1 MLPACRPGAHECAVG
16 LGTAHKPDGHGNF
29 HRHNPSGPTLALGST
44 QPLRSDY
51 HEHFLGGK
59 GGRGV
64 GLTLP
69 FHVPPV
75 LKFGCSNLLESS
87 RPLRACTGTVSPS
100 QHPGQILPNLPA
112 SHKRL
117 RGRGLA
123 DGSFEG
129 DHFIAFDI
137 PTKMHACS
145 QSHLFS
151 VTMARG
157 RAGTLYLRSPVT
169 LWIVN

>member
-1 MLPACRPGAHECAVG
+1 MHLFACYLNYKMHGETINIRISIHSSFCVLNFTLPACTPGVHGCAVG
-16 LGTAHKPDGHGNF
+16 SGTAHTPEGRGIF
-29 HRHNPSGPTLALGST
+29 HRHNPSGPTMDLGST

-59 GGRGV
+59 GGRCV

-69 FHVPPV
+69 FYVPPV
-75 LKFGCSNLLESS
+75 LKSGYSNLLESS
-87 RPLRACTGTVSPS
+87 GPVRSCAVMVSPS

-129 DHFIAFDI
+129 EQFIAFDI
-137 PTKMHACS
+137 PT
-145 QSHLFS
+145 
-151 VTMARG
+151 
-157 RAGTLYLRSPVT
+157 
-169 LWIVN
+169 

>member
-1 MLPACRPGAHECAVG
+1 MLTGLRVDWSGNRGSISRMCRDSSLLHCVRSSNAAHTAVSPRVKRSEHDDLHLVPKFRIYGAVSPFYHTSSWHSAE
-16 LGTAHKPDGHGNF
+16 LG
-29 HRHNPSGPTLALGST
+29 
-44 QPLRSDY
+44 
-51 HEHFLGGK
+51 
-59 GGRGV
+59 
-64 GLTLP
+64 
-69 FHVPPV
+69 
-75 LKFGCSNLLESS
+75 
-87 RPLRACTGTVSPS
+87 TGTVSPS